1 MSRPV
6 DRRLR
11 REFYNR
17 CKPSEPLEPGDER
30 YVDLDAPTATGVRV
44 RGVNWVEKLAA
55 QIELSDEPVCE
66 LFTGLPGSGKSTEL
80 KRLAQRLGDPDGAN
94 LLPIL
99 ISAEDVFDLGNPI
112 DIPDI
117 IFAILH
123 VTEETLL
130 RAEGKDPETAMQEGY
145 FRRLWSWLSQT
156 DIELGK
162 GEFAVPEV
170 GKLLLELKTRPSLRE
185 RVRKTISTSLS
196 RFLKEARDELGVM
209 QGRATHLGHEGL
221 IVIIDSLEKLRGTTS
236 NWDEVLSSAER
247 IFAGGAPYLRLPV
260 HVLYTIPPAL
270 AYRQR
275 FDRVLFIPMIKLR
288 DREGNRFEPGFQ
300 AAKSILTQRVPSETL
315 TGVMGPSVDKRL
327 ERLIEW
333 SGGYPRELV
342 RLLQAALAMEEWP
355 LSDSDFQRILNEVG
369 DQYRKLVPANAFA
382 WLARIAV
389 DRYLTVQSSEHHPEA
404 EQMLTINAVLR
415 YLNDQDW
422 FDLHPAVREIPGV
435 AEEVQRLKQQEELRV
450 EPRPAPTPEKP

>member
-80 KRLAQRLGDPDGAN
+80 RRLALRLGDPDGAN

-156 DIELGK
+156 DVELGK

-315 TGVMGPSVDKRL
+315 TGVMVHPSTRGS
-327 ERLIEW
+327 R
-333 SGGYPRELV
+333 G
-342 RLLQAALAMEEWP
+342 
-355 LSDSDFQRILNEVG
+355 
-369 DQYRKLVPANAFA
+369 
-382 WLARIAV
+382 
-389 DRYLTVQSSEHHPEA
+389 
-404 EQMLTINAVLR
+404 
-415 YLNDQDW
+415 
-422 FDLHPAVREIPGV
+422 
-435 AEEVQRLKQQEELRV
+435 
-450 EPRPAPTPEKP
+450 